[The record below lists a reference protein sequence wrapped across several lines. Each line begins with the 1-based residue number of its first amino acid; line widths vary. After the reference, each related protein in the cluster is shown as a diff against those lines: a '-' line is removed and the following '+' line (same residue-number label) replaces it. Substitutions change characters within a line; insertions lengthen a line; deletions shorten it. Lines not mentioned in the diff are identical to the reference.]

1 MVVVMAVYC
10 GGWYLDGLLFGLE
23 DLSVLGFCRY
33 GNGITV
39 GLYGGRGGGGFFHES
54 AAFTS
59 RSIWFATVSLGGP
72 P

>member
-1 MVVVMAVYC
+1 MKGVGGGSLVVVAVYC

-23 DLSVLGFCRY
+23 DLSALRICRH

-39 GLYGGRGGGGFFHES
+39 GCMVGGGLFHES

-59 RSIWFATVSLGGP
+59 RSI
-72 P
+72 